1 MKDQSG
7 KNTSYNMF
15 DPASGR
21 AAMPVRPQ
29 KPKDGFGFG
38 GGTFTPG
45 RMPSGGY
52 QAVWN
57 FGPDPKDYK
66 NSPVSKPDKGVV

>member
-7 KNTSYNMF
+7 KNLNE
-15 DPASGR
+15 PAYM
-21 AAMPVRPQ
+21 AKAVKPQTVRNT
-29 KPKDGFGFG
+29 FGLG

-45 RMPSGGY
+45 RAPSGGF

-57 FGPDPKDYK
+57 CGPDSKDYK
-66 NSPVSKPDKGVV
+66 NSPTGKPEKGSV

>member
-7 KNTSYNMF
+7 KNLNE
-15 DPASGR
+15 PAFM
-21 AAMPVRPQ
+21 AQATKPQ
-29 KPKDGFGFG
+29 SMKNVMGMG

-45 RMPSGGY
+45 TAPRGGF

-66 NSPVSKPDKGVV
+66 NSPVSKPEKGVV

>member
-7 KNTSYNMF
+7 KNLNE
-15 DPASGR
+15 PAYM
-21 AAMPVRPQ
+21 AKAVKPQTVRNT
-29 KPKDGFGFG
+29 FGLG

-45 RMPSGGY
+45 RAPSGGF

-57 FGPDPKDYK
+57 FGPDSKDYK
-66 NSPVSKPDKGVV
+66 NSPTGKPEKGSV

>member
-7 KNTSYNMF
+7 KNLNE
-15 DPASGR
+15 PAYM
-21 AAMPVRPQ
+21 AKAVKPQTVRNT
-29 KPKDGFGFG
+29 FGLG

-45 RMPSGGY
+45 RMPSGGF
-52 QAVWN
+52 QSVWN

-66 NSPVSKPDKGVV
+66 NSPTGKPDRKVY

>member
-1 MKDQSG
+1 MAQSTFSMPQHG
-7 KNTSYNMF
+7 RSE
-15 DPASGR
+15 PSSGM

-45 RMPSGGY
+45 RAPAGGF

>member
-7 KNTSYNMF
+7 KNLNEPSYMAK
-15 DPASGR
+15 DVKPQT
-21 AAMPVRPQ
+21 VRNT
-29 KPKDGFGFG
+29 FGLG

-45 RMPSGGY
+45 RAPAGGF

-57 FGPDPKDYK
+57 FGPDSKDYK
-66 NSPVSKPDKGVV
+66 NSPTGKPEKGSV

>member
-7 KNTSYNMF
+7 KNLNEPSYMAKAVK
-15 DPASGR
+15 PQT
-21 AAMPVRPQ
+21 VRNT
-29 KPKDGFGFG
+29 FGLG

-45 RMPSGGY
+45 RAPAGGF

-57 FGPDPKDYK
+57 FGPDSKDYK
-66 NSPVSKPDKGVV
+66 NSPTGKPEKGSV

>member
-7 KNTSYNMF
+7 KNLNEPSYMAKAVK
-15 DPASGR
+15 PQT
-21 AAMPVRPQ
+21 VRNT
-29 KPKDGFGFG
+29 FGLG
-38 GGTFTPG
+38 GGTFTPS
-45 RMPSGGY
+45 RAPAGGF

>member
-7 KNTSYNMF
+7 KNLNEPSYMAKAVK
-15 DPASGR
+15 PQT
-21 AAMPVRPQ
+21 VRNT
-29 KPKDGFGFG
+29 FGLG

-45 RMPSGGY
+45 RAPAGGF
-52 QAVWN
+52 QAVWT

>member
-7 KNTSYNMF
+7 KNLNEPSYMAKAVK
-15 DPASGR
+15 PQT
-21 AAMPVRPQ
+21 VRNT
-29 KPKDGFGFG
+29 FGLG

-45 RMPSGGY
+45 RAPAGGF

-66 NSPVSKPDKGVV
+66 NSPISKPDKGVV

>member
-7 KNTSYNMF
+7 KNLNEPSYM
-15 DPASGR
+15 AK
-21 AAMPVRPQ
+21 AVKHQTVRNT
-29 KPKDGFGFG
+29 FGLG

-45 RMPSGGY
+45 RAPAGGF

>member
-7 KNTSYNMF
+7 KNLNEPSYMAKAVK
-15 DPASGR
+15 PQT
-21 AAMPVRPQ
+21 VRNT
-29 KPKDGFGFG
+29 FGLG

-45 RMPSGGY
+45 RAPSGGF

-57 FGPDPKDYK
+57 FGPDSKDYK
-66 NSPVSKPDKGVV
+66 NSPTGKPEKGSV

>member
-7 KNTSYNMF
+7 KNLNE
-15 DPASGR
+15 PAYM
-21 AAMPVRPQ
+21 AKAVKPQTVRNT
-29 KPKDGFGFG
+29 FGLG

-45 RMPSGGY
+45 RAPAGGF

-57 FGPDPKDYK
+57 FGPDSKDYK

>member
-7 KNTSYNMF
+7 KNLNEPSYMAKAVK
-15 DPASGR
+15 PQT
-21 AAMPVRPQ
+21 VRNT
-29 KPKDGFGFG
+29 FGLG
-38 GGTFTPG
+38 GGTCTPG
-45 RMPSGGY
+45 RAPAGGF

>member
-7 KNTSYNMF
+7 KNLNEPSYMAKAVK
-15 DPASGR
+15 PQT
-21 AAMPVRPQ
+21 VRNT
-29 KPKDGFGFG
+29 FGLG

-45 RMPSGGY
+45 RAPAGGF

-57 FGPDPKDYK
+57 FGPDSKDYK
-66 NSPVSKPDKGVV
+66 NSPTGKPVKGSV